1 MFDQSFSAK
10 NIETVFNVEN
20 RKGHID
26 FARMPQ
32 AYRDIVS
39 DIHAFRN
46 EMKAYN
52 QKKKALWTDADERDY
67 ELDWTNVNLTKE
79 LGAKVSLEVYS

>member
-52 QKKKALWTDADERDY
+52 QKKKAF
-67 ELDWTNVNLTKE
+67 
-79 LGAKVSLEVYS
+79 